1 MKHDHATEVNML
13 KSQMQSMECEMKTKM
28 KDLECD
34 HEQQMAQLKN
44 DLTLGDVTLRSNVEE
59 LEASLEV
66 TSNKVASMKAQHSS
80 KVQQL
85 IQEKKA
91 EVHAE
96 REVHAKQ
103 TESIQTR
110 HNRQVASM
118 KHVAEKN
125 RQKMD
130 QAIED
135 LRVMRNDEMK
145 ELIVSHDSYLRSK
158 SMELQ
163 EVKRQIFADKKA
175 ANAVSFWFVSAVKI
189 ALVKLMSLM
198 FLYAL
203 AFLPP

>member
-1 MKHDHATEVNML
+1 MDRRILEMKHDHATEVNML

-91 EVHAE
+91 ERFMWNV
-96 REVHAKQ
+96 KFMQ
-103 TESIQTR
+103 
-110 HNRQVASM
+110 
-118 KHVAEKN
+118 
-125 RQKMD
+125 
-130 QAIED
+130 
-135 LRVMRNDEMK
+135 
-145 ELIVSHDSYLRSK
+145 SK
-158 SMELQ
+158 WNP
-163 EVKRQIFADKKA
+163 F
-175 ANAVSFWFVSAVKI
+175 
-189 ALVKLMSLM
+189 KLDTTGRWRL
-198 FLYAL
+198 
-203 AFLPP
+203 